1 MADRRQEVPSR
12 HDSVV
17 VCSTDSSLAA
27 RIIDAQDDERRKISR
42 ELHDSVGQSLTVV
55 KMSIA
60 KFQRENDAAN
70 SAELNKALS
79 VLDSTISEIRTL
91 SHLLHPPELDLLGL
105 RASLAWLVEGF
116 QQRTGL
122 QARLEA
128 PDKFPEFSSA
138 ARATLFRV
146 AQEALTNIHRHAEAS
161 NVIMRVTVTSE
172 EFQLEISDDG
182 KGFADLKACRQG
194 VGILGMQERLAELG
208 GSLRVES
215 ARDAG
220 SSVFALIPLES
231 EELPRVPT
239 PPQRYPDGGVG
250 RILVVDD
257 HPAIRSGVRAIL
269 SACSDLEV
277 CGEASTVDE
286 AVKLVG
292 DLRPDVVLLD
302 LKLRQENGWA
312 VVRKMRVLNSP
323 AKIIVF
329 SHFEQDFI
337 GTAAKNAGC
346 AAYVCKSQASEELIN
361 TIRGV
366 VGRRSALSAGASDLL
381 TKLS

>member
-17 VCSTDSSLAA
+17 VRSADSSLAA
-27 RIIDAQDDERRKISR
+27 RIIDAQDNERRKISR
-42 ELHDSVGQSLTVV
+42 ELHDSVGQSLVAA

-70 SAELNKALS
+70 SPELNEALR
-79 VLDSTISEIRTL
+79 VLDSTLSEIRTL

-161 NVIMRVTVTSE
+161 HVVVCVTITSE
-172 EFQLEISDDG
+172 EFQLEVSDDG
-182 KGFADLKACRQG
+182 KGFADLEACRQG

-220 SSVFALIPLES
+220 SSVFAVIPLRAKES
-231 EELPRVPT
+231 RPAPL
-239 PPQRYPDGGVG
+239 PPQDYSHEGVG

-257 HPAIRSGVRAIL
+257 FPAVLLGVRAIL
-269 SACSDLEV
+269 SACPDLEV
-277 CGEASTVDE
+277 
-286 AVKLVG
+286 
-292 DLRPDVVLLD
+292 
-302 LKLRQENGWA
+302 
-312 VVRKMRVLNSP
+312 
-323 AKIIVF
+323 
-329 SHFEQDFI
+329 
-337 GTAAKNAGC
+337 
-346 AAYVCKSQASEELIN
+346 
-361 TIRGV
+361 
-366 VGRRSALSAGASDLL
+366 
-381 TKLS
+381 

>member
-1 MADRRQEVPSR
+1 MADRRQEGPSK

-17 VCSTDSSLAA
+17 VRPDSSFAA
-27 RIIDAQDDERRKISR
+27 RIIDAQDNERRKISR
-42 ELHDSVGQSLTVV
+42 ELHDSVGQSLVAV

-60 KFQRENDAAN
+60 KCQRENSLHDN
-70 SAELNKALS
+70 SELNEALRM
-79 VLDSTISEIRTL
+79 LDSTISEIRTL
-91 SHLLHPPELDLLGL
+91 SHLLHPPNLELLGL
-105 RASLAWLVEGF
+105 QSSLAWLVEGF
-116 QQRTGL
+116 QQRSGIE
-122 QARLEA
+122 ARLEA
-128 PDKFPEFSSA
+128 PDKFPEFPPP
-138 ARATLFRV
+138 ATTAIFRV
-146 AQEALTNIHRHAEAS
+146 AQEALANTHRHAGAS
-161 NVIMRVTVTSE
+161 HVVVRVTTTPE

-220 SSVFALIPLES
+220 SSVFAIIPLGA
-231 EELPRVPT
+231 EELPPAPT
-239 PPQRYPDGGVG
+239 PSQGYSDEGVG

-257 HPAIRSGVRAIL
+257 HPAIRSGVCAIL
-269 SACSDLEV
+269 SACPDLEV

-302 LKLRQENGWA
+302 LRLRQENGWA

-329 SHFEQDFI
+329 SHFEQGFI
-337 GTAAKNAGC
+337 STAAKNAGC
-346 AAYVCKSQASEELIN
+346 AGYVCKSQASEELID
-361 TIRGV
+361 TIRAV
-366 VGRRSALSAGASDLL
+366 LRGRAFFGPAFSA
-381 TKLS
+381 